1 VDPSRFVA
9 PEFGEAVRTPGPYGF
24 VAYRPKPVLR
34 SVELSADTV
43 LLLSEADR
51 ALGRLAGAGRLLPNP
66 HLLLQPYIARE
77 ALASSRI
84 EGTQASLS
92 DVFDAQARNKPEGPV
107 REVTNYISALE
118 HGLARLRAL
127 PVSKRLLCEVHGILL
142 ADVRGQ
148 ERRPGEVRTSPN
160 WIGSPDNR
168 PETALFVPPDV
179 DDMQR
184 AFDDLERFIHESTNI
199 PPLVKIALVHYQ
211 FETIHPFLDG
221 NGRLGRLLVAFLLV
235 EQELLPQ
242 PLLYLSAYFE
252 RRRSDYYDRLQA
264 VRERGELREWLG
276 FFLAGVTE
284 QAADAV
290 TRAERLVDLREVYRQ
305 RLLGDR
311 SRAVEVVDLVF
322 QNPVLTTTRIAGS
335 LKTSLQSALNH
346 ARRLEDEGIVSEVA
360 GLPGR
365 SKRWVSLDVFNVL
378 EPDAKPTFSEG
389 GGR

>member
-1 VDPSRFVA
+1 M
-9 PEFGEAVRTPGPYGF
+9 FGRPVRTPGRHGWIAF
-24 VAYRPKPVLR
+24 RPERVLR
-34 SVELSADTV
+34 SIPLDEETVLQLSA
-43 LLLSEADR
+43 ADR
-51 ALGRLAGAGRLLPNP
+51 ALGLLAGAGRLLPNP

-107 REVTNYISALE
+107 REVTNYILALE
-118 HGLARLRAL
+118 HGLRRLATL
-127 PVSKRLLCEVHGILL
+127 PVSKRLLCEVHEILL
-142 ADVRGQ
+142 DDVRGRD
-148 ERRPGEVRTSPN
+148 RRPGEIRRSPN

-184 AFDDLERFIHESTNI
+184 ALDDLEHFLHEPTSI

-221 NGRLGRLLVAFLLV
+221 NGRLGRLLIAFLLV
-235 EQELLPQ
+235 EQGLLPQ

-264 VRERGELREWLG
+264 VRERGELKEWLV
-276 FFLAGVTE
+276 FFLNGVTE
-284 QAADAV
+284 EAADAV
-290 TRAERLVDLREVYRQ
+290 TRAERLVDLREVYQQ
-305 RLLGDR
+305 RFVGDR

-322 QNPVLTTTRIAGS
+322 QNPVLTTTRIAAS
-335 LKTSLQSALNH
+335 LETSLQSALNH
-346 ARRLEDEGIVSEVA
+346 VRRLESEGVVREARGV
-360 GLPGR
+360 PGR
-365 SKRWVSLDVFNVL
+365 SKRWVCDEVFQVL
-378 EPDAKPTFSEG
+378 EPDVTPTFSDG
-389 GGR
+389 GA